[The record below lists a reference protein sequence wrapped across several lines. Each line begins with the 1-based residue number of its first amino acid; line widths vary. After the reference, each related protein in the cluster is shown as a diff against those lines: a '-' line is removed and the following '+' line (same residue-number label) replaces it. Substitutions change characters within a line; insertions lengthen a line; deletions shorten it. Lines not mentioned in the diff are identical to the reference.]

1 MTKEMQELW
10 KELKKLH
17 LEWKLQQSKQV
28 SATSSFF
35 LRRW

>member
-1 MTKEMQELW
+1 
-10 KELKKLH
+10 

-35 LRRW
+35 LRRWNNQIQIN